1 MVLKRVRP
9 MVAAVLVMASA
20 GVLSSATGASA
31 TSADFEYEVTRK
43 AVAYVDIP
51 ETAMVFTAAAGEKS
65 YLWSRNLTVANV
77 TPLGSGDNIGTTAA
91 VRCGYSH
98 GGALP
103 AEAEA
108 GSYWAANQV
117 PPGEASVSPALRWVF
132 VAPTAGT
139 YTCRLSVVSYS
150 SIIQNGRTVT
160 MKVPAGAE
168 LDRAVYANAA
178 RWTLPA
184 GSATVIA
191 RGTTQ
196 TTLGYTYVPTGG
208 DNITLVQDAALTTC
222 VPNSAICGG
231 GSTAYDGTKAETW
244 IEVQPQNA
252 DGTKCGDPIS
262 GPVAKWSI
270 SSAKHHR
277 TATNAFHLIRSQ
289 LRGCT
294 HIRATLKVKNT
305 DGNPVNLHAGRA
317 SGQIAATHGL
327 GFTY

>member
-1 MVLKRVRP
+1 M
-9 MVAAVLVMASA
+9 
-20 GVLSSATGASA
+20 
-31 TSADFEYEVTRK
+31 
-43 AVAYVDIP
+43 
-51 ETAMVFTAAAGEKS
+51 
-65 YLWSRNLTVANV
+65 
-77 TPLGSGDNIGTTAA
+77 TPLGSGDNVGTTAA

-132 VAPTAGT
+132 IAPTAGT

-184 GSATVIA
+184 ASATVIA

-222 VPNSAICGG
+222 VPNSAICAG

-244 IEVQPQNA
+244 IEAQPQNA
-252 DGTKCGDPIS
+252 DGTKCGDPIG

-277 TATNAFHLIRSQ
+277 TATNAFHLTRSQ

-294 HIRATLKVKNT
+294 HIRTTLKVKNT
-305 DGNPVNLHAGRA
+305 DGNPVNLHAGHA

-327 GFTY
+327 AFTY